1 LSAGSTFWIL
11 VEVALDH
18 PIAPD
23 PDDPEDSG
31 DAVGYIQSFG
41 VTAATEGEACE
52 LVEGAVVWETRASV
66 IRSAGTRRS
75 TSPWLVSSIWSTS
88 SVA

>member
-23 PDDPEDSG
+23 PEDPEDSG
-31 DAVGYIQSFG
+31 EAVGYFQSFG
-41 VTAATEGEACE
+41 VTAATEEEACE
-52 LVEGAVVWETRASV
+52 LVEGAVVWESIASV